1 MITSFLAFVGI
12 SALVIMTPGPDTA
25 VSVRNTLLGGRW
37 AGLATAAG
45 VCAGLMTWATA
56 ASFGLIALLVASEP
70 IFLAIKYA
78 GAAYLVYLGLHAL
91 IGAWRGGDAGAMAVK
106 PAGARLRPGKALL
119 QGVLSDL
126 GNPKIAVFFAS
137 LLPQFAVPGEG
148 MFVALLLLGATFS
161 AMTMLWLAVYVFAVA
176 RMSDVL
182 RRPAVRR
189 WMESITGIVLVGLGI
204 RLATEKA

>member
-12 SALVIMTPGPDTA
+12 SAMVIMTPGPDTA
-25 VSVRNTLLGGRW
+25 VSVRNTLLGGRL
-37 AGLATAAG
+37 AGLATAVG
-45 VCAGLMTWATA
+45 VSAGLMTWALA

-70 IFLAIKYA
+70 LFLAIKYA

-91 IGAWRGGDAGAMAVK
+91 IGAWRGNGLDALTVTTG
-106 PAGARLRPGKALL
+106 PRLRPGKALL
-119 QGVLSDL
+119 QGFLSDL

-148 MFVALLLLGATFS
+148 MFAALLLLRATFS
-161 AMTMLWLAVYVFAVA
+161 LMTLLWLSLYVLMVVRLSA
-176 RMSDVL
+176 VL

-189 WMESITGIVLVGLGI
+189 WMESVTGIVLVALGI
-204 RLATEKA
+204 RLAAEKA